1 MLIGYGLIDG
11 PSDLGKRISQFAKRK
26 TAYVIISNSLTGS
39 RNARTK
45 G

>member
-1 MLIGYGLIDG
+1 MLIGHELIDG
-11 PSDLGKRISQFAKRK
+11 PSDLGKWISQFAKRK
-26 TAYVIISNSLTGS
+26 TASAIISNSLTGS